1 MQVTPKGDLV
11 LCKVADAEDKTTG
24 GVLLPESAQKKP
36 TSGKDDGIWCCLCLL
51 ALLESSGLRS
61 LVSLGSDWKS
71 KACLGTADS
80 SNNLPC
86 ITRQRLALQLL

>member
-36 TSGKDDGIWCCLCLL
+36 TSGKDVDMWCSWHLMGASREFCSAL
-51 ALLESSGLRS
+51 AHQ
-61 LVSLGSDWKS
+61 LGF
-71 KACLGTADS
+71 
-80 SNNLPC
+80 
-86 ITRQRLALQLL
+86 